1 MITEQP
7 LGPGTRSGMIDGKE
21 RVTGRVPYTIDL
33 ELPNMA
39 HVKLLRSARPHAR
52 IAHLDVRRARR
63 VPGVLAVLTGQDI
76 VNELGVMPYYGPVM
90 LDQPILAIGKV
101 RYVGE
106 PVVAVAALDADVAQE
121 AIEAV
126 DVEYDDLVP
135 VLDVRAALAGTAL
148 VHEGPLPVAPGFVDI
163 VSQPESGT
171 NICAHFKLRRGD
183 VESAFAQADYVF
195 EDTFSN
201 PPVQHVPFET
211 HVCVAQFEDGHL
223 TVWSA
228 TQTPHI
234 VRAQLA
240 DTFGLPLSHVRVIVS
255 TLGGAYGAK
264 CYPKLEPV
272 TVALAALVHRPVRL
286 HLSREEEFVTVSKH
300 GAEITM
306 RVGVNRDGTIIA
318 RKNTCLFNTG
328 AYADIG
334 PRVIQLG
341 GYGSAGP
348 YFTPN
353 AWVDSMALYT
363 NTPPA
368 GAFRGFGFA
377 QGAWAYE
384 THMDMIAERLAMD
397 PCELRMKNLLVDGQD
412 TATGQLVHDCRW
424 QELLTDAARRIGWN
438 HAEKPAR
445 NGSRVRAKGL
455 SSTICG
461 TVTPSTSTAT
471 VKLNE
476 DGSINVLTSSVEMGQ
491 GLKTALAIL
500 AAERLTVPVNRVLV
514 SGVDTDLTPYD
525 QQTNASRSTYAMG
538 TAVLTAA
545 DEIVR
550 QLREL
555 ASELL
560 EVSPDD
566 LEIRDGQIGVKGVS
580 ESMMGFREVIRKTR
594 SGNILGNGTYRTKGG
609 LDRETGQGIASVH
622 FEQAAGAAEVEVDL
636 ETGRFEV
643 LRYHGGVYAGRIVN
657 PVQAE
662 LQTEGCIAFGLGQVL
677 FEEMIFDHGQLQNA
691 NLGDYKIPSF
701 EDMPAQL
708 SVTILEDRQNGHII
722 GLGEPSLPPVV
733 PAVGNAVFRATGV
746 RICDLPITPEKIL
759 RGLRQ
764 LDGRDSGEAPEQ
776 EGA

>member
-1 MITEQP
+1 
-7 LGPGTRSGMIDGKE
+7 
-21 RVTGRVPYTIDL
+21 
-33 ELPNMA
+33 
-39 HVKLLRSARPHAR
+39 
-52 IAHLDVRRARR
+52 
-63 VPGVLAVLTGQDI
+63 
-76 VNELGVMPYYGPVM
+76 
-90 LDQPILAIGKV
+90 
-101 RYVGE
+101 
-106 PVVAVAALDADVAQE
+106 
-121 AIEAV
+121 
-126 DVEYDDLVP
+126 
-135 VLDVRAALAGTAL
+135 
-148 VHEGPLPVAPGFVDI
+148 
-163 VSQPESGT
+163 
-171 NICAHFKLRRGD
+171 
-183 VESAFAQADYVF
+183 VF
-195 EDTFSN
+195 EDTFSS

-211 HVCVAQFEDGHL
+211 HVCIAQFEDDHL

-240 DTFGLPLSHVRVIVS
+240 DTFGLPLSQVRVIVS

-272 TVALAALVHRPVRL
+272 TAALAGLARRPVRL
-286 HLSREEEFVTVSKH
+286 HLTREEEFVTVSKH
-300 GAEITM
+300 GAEITI
-306 RVGVNRDGTIIA
+306 RVGVNRDGMIIS

-353 AWVDSMALYT
+353 VWVDSTALYT

-384 THMDMIAERLAMD
+384 THMDMIADRLGID
-397 PCELRMKNLLVDGQD
+397 PYELRMKNLLVDGQD
-412 TATGQLVHDCRW
+412 TATGQAVHDCRW
-424 QELLTDAARRIGWN
+424 RELLTDAAQHIGWSY
-438 HAEKPAR
+438 AERPVR

-455 SSTICG
+455 SSTVCG
-461 TVTPSTSTAT
+461 TVTPSTSTST

-500 AAERLTVPVNRVLV
+500 AAERLTVPVYRVRV
-514 SGVDTDLTPYD
+514 SEVDTDVTPYD

-538 TAVLTAA
+538 TAVVMAA
-545 DEIVR
+545 DEIIR
-550 QLREL
+550 QLRQL
-555 ASELL
+555 VSELL
-560 EVSPDD
+560 EVSAED
-566 LEIRDGQIGVKGVS
+566 LELRDGRIGVKGVA
-580 ESMMGFREVIRKTR
+580 ESAMGFREIIRKTR
-594 SGNILGNGTYRTKGG
+594 SGNILGNGTYRSKGG
-609 LDRETGQGIASVH
+609 LNSETGQGVASVH
-622 FEQAAGAAEVEVDL
+622 YEQAAGAAEVEVDL
-636 ETGRFEV
+636 ETGKFEV

-657 PVQAE
+657 AVQAE

-691 NLGDYKIPSF
+691 NLGDYMIPSF
-701 EDMPAQL
+701 EDMPAQV
-708 SVTILEDRQNGHII
+708 SVSIVEDRENGHII

-759 RGLRQ
+759 RGLRE
-764 LDGRDSGEAPEQ
+764 LDTNQDAETPEPV
-776 EGA
+776 